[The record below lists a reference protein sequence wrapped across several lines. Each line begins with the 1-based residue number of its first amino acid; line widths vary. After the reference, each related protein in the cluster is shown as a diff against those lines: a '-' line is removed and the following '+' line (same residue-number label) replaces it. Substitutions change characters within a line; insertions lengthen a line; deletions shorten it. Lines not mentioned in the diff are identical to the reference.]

1 MAYLAATFFCV
12 LTFLFSG
19 YLVKIKTVIK
29 GLQWIQYFSIFRYS
43 INILS
48 INEFQGLTFT
58 YANTTHIPPKN
69 GEDLLT
75 DFGIDHK
82 TSWDLW
88 KNFVALGSMT
98 LGFFTLSY
106 LQLRFMK
113 KTK

>member
-12 LTFLFSG
+12 FTFLFSG
-19 YLVKIKTVIK
+19 FFVKINTVVK
-29 GLQWIQYFSIFRYS
+29 GLRWIQYFSIFRYS

-48 INEFQGLTFT
+48 INEFHGLNFT
-58 YANTTHIPPKN
+58 YANGTNIPPRN
-69 GEDLLT
+69 GDDFLT
-75 DFGIDHK
+75 EFGIDHK

-88 KNFVALGSMT
+88 KNVVALSCMI
-98 LGFFTLSY
+98 LDFLTLSY